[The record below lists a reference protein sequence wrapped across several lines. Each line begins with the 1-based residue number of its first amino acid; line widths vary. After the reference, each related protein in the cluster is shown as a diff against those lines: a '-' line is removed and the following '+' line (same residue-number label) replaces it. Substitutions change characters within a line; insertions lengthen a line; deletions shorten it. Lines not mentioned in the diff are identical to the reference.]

1 MQRGE
6 LVPLVTVID
15 LLSTAMARKLK
26 NSKGFLIDGY
36 PREVQ
41 QVYFHLLLR
50 KVNDL
55 SQLGYIYKPMKIKN
69 PFEMHMLPNSLIFP
83 FLQKQRAVL

>member
-6 LVPLVTVID
+6 LVPLATVLD
-15 LLSTAMARKLK
+15 LLSAAMTRKLK

-41 QVYFHLLLR
+41 QVF
-50 KVNDL
+50 V
-55 SQLGYIYKPMKIKN
+55 
-69 PFEMHMLPNSLIFP
+69 
-83 FLQKQRAVL
+83 FLQFHFKNCT

>member
-6 LVPLVTVID
+6 LVPLATVLD
-15 LLSTAMARKLK
+15 LLSAAMTRKLK

-41 QVYFHLLLR
+41 QVYLILHLHT
-50 KVNDL
+50 K
-55 SQLGYIYKPMKIKN
+55 
-69 PFEMHMLPNSLIFP
+69 FIFSY
-83 FLQKQRAVL
+83 